1 MTPHQA
7 LAHPG
12 PREDAL
18 RHRHSTGFLSPGTGL
33 LRPNASVMA
42 VTEGGPD
49 SPEQQETLGPERLI
63 GLPHVTEV
71 ARAEPGP
78 TLSFCSVKLSDM
90 GNVSKRLGPRFLGYI
105 LGTPWMGF
113 WRRWDPVIQ
122 VSAREGE
129 EGRRNGG
136 FLMHTHL

>member
-18 RHRHSTGFLSPGTGL
+18 RHRHSTGFPSPGTGL

-90 GNVSKRLGPRFLGYI
+90 GNVSKRLWTQIPRVYSRDTVDGVLEEVGPRDSSL
-105 LGTPWMGF
+105 
-113 WRRWDPVIQ
+113 
-122 VSAREGE
+122 S
-129 EGRRNGG
+129 
-136 FLMHTHL
+136 